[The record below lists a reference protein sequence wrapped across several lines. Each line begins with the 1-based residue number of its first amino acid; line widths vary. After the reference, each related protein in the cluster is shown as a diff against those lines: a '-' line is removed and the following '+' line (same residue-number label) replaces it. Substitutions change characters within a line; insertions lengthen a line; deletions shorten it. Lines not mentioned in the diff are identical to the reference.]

1 MGKPTECV
9 RAMLD
14 ERGVT
19 YDEKSVDGC
28 GTLFSINLLEQC
40 DDYTSSIFVY
50 NTYIEVMR
58 KYLTPEQAIAATL
71 REYTYEQWRAI
82 SEIVGNAMEYA
93 HDVAI
98 RHPDKADPCWDLSN
112 YVDQILEVAFGEHE
126 AKLDAATVGG
136 EADVRD
142 D

>member
-1 MGKPTECV
+1 MGKPNECV

-14 ERGVT
+14 ERGIE
-19 YDEKSVDGC
+19 YRHQDGTHC
-28 GTLFSINLLEQC
+28 STTTWQSMFG
-40 DDYTSSIFVY
+40 
-50 NTYIEVMR
+50 EVMFAER
-58 KYLTPEQAIAATL
+58 EGLPSTLVLPQFIEGVTPEQAIAATL

-126 AKLDAATVGG
+126 AKLDAATAGG

>member
-9 RAMLD
+9 RAMLKD
-14 ERGVT
+14 FGIHWWAGESEDQTRWKGGGLTWEFEEGVGAT
-19 YDEKSVDGC
+19 FLGACENDV
-28 GTLFSINLLEQC
+28 
-40 DDYTSSIFVY
+40 
-50 NTYIEVMR
+50 
-58 KYLTPEQAIAATL
+58 TPEQAIAATL

-126 AKLDAATVGG
+126 AKLDAATAGG